1 MNGLGPLDGGLPP
14 RGGGKRVVAA
24 MSGGVDSSV
33 AAALLV
39 ERGFEVI
46 GVTMRLLPKL
56 ETAFGCCGSPN
67 DVDDAARVCA
77 ALAVPHYVL
86 DLARLFDRDVIQPF
100 VEDYRAGRTPNPCV
114 DCNQRVKFGYLLR
127 IARAWDAQAVATG
140 HYARVTDGRL
150 CEAADRA
157 KDQTY
162 FLYRLTARE
171 LRRVLFPVGELTKA
185 EVRSRARALGLPT
198 ADKPES
204 QEICFVPGRDYRSFV
219 AARSTKGTVPFLDRA
234 GVEQGDVVDTGG
246 RKVGRH
252 PGLVGYTVGQ
262 RRGLG
267 SVVRSGGPRAEP
279 LYVVRLEART
289 NTLVVGS
296 AEETRSGGLVT
307 GPASWTAQAPLG
319 PFEARVRVRHRHA
332 PAKAAL
338 EVLDD
343 GRVRVRFEEAQR
355 AVAPGQAA
363 VFYSGGEVLGG
374 GTIQEALV

>member
-219 AARSTKGTVPFLDRA
+219 AARSTKGTVEPAHFTGFAHLWPGPARFGRPLGRPA
-234 GVEQGDVVDTGG
+234 GRT
-246 RKVGRH
+246 
-252 PGLVGYTVGQ
+252 PL
-262 RRGLG
+262 RR
-267 SVVRSGGPRAEP
+267 
-279 LYVVRLEART
+279 EAR
-289 NTLVVGS
+289 G
-296 AEETRSGGLVT
+296 AD
-307 GPASWTAQAPLG
+307 QH
-319 PFEARVRVRHRHA
+319 ARCR
-332 PAKAAL
+332 
-338 EVLDD
+338 
-343 GRVRVRFEEAQR
+343 
-355 AVAPGQAA
+355 
-363 VFYSGGEVLGG
+363 LGG
-374 GTIQEALV
+374 GDAQRRLGDGPCVLDGAGAPWPF